1 MIEYIFFNF
10 ILIKLIIK
18 NIFIMLLSEVFFF
31 IKKNGNNIL
40 ILLIVI
46 IFLFNLLAI
55 KCIFHLISKI
65 KLKKILKFLS
75 NIYLFLK
82 N

>member
-31 IKKNGNNIL
+31 IKKNG
-40 ILLIVI
+40 
-46 IFLFNLLAI
+46 
-55 KCIFHLISKI
+55 KI
-65 KLKKILKFLS
+65 KIKKKI
-75 NIYLFLK
+75 
-82 N
+82 

>member
-31 IKKNGNNIL
+31 IKKNGKINS
-40 ILLIVI
+40 
-46 IFLFNLLAI
+46 F
-55 KCIFHLISKI
+55 LISYYDK
-65 KLKKILKFLS
+65 
-75 NIYLFLK
+75 
-82 N
+82 

>member
-31 IKKNGNNIL
+31 IKKNVKNYYFKNK
-40 ILLIVI
+40 
-46 IFLFNLLAI
+46 LFY
-55 KCIFHLISKI
+55 F
-65 KLKKILKFLS
+65 
-75 NIYLFLK
+75 
-82 N
+82 

>member
-31 IKKNGNNIL
+31 IKKNGKKLNQ
-40 ILLIVI
+40 
-46 IFLFNLLAI
+46 FLKTFNLY
-55 KCIFHLISKI
+55 KI
-65 KLKKILKFLS
+65 MNKYI
-75 NIYLFLK
+75 
-82 N
+82 